1 MKRWT
6 ILLFTFICM
15 TFLTSCSRVTTT
27 TQVLLDSTKIEVV
40 APDKNVQLSKE
51 DAKEINRVIEN
62 GRWIDDLGKC
72 ESDLQVVIG
81 DRKLSYHSECG
92 TFNDYEGKKSM
103 TVSKKMKSQVNR
115 IFEKYGQTGQVF

>member
-15 TFLTSCSRVTTT
+15 IFLTSCSRVIT
-27 TQVLLDSTKIEVV
+27 TQVLPDATEIEVT

-92 TFNDYEGKKSM
+92 TFNDYGGKKSM
-103 TVSKKMKSQVNR
+103 TVSENTKSQMNR
-115 IFEKYGQTGQVF
+115 IFEKYVRLGQVF